1 MTTEELPL
9 YEQRLRRR
17 AAELVVD
24 RQFGSTSF
32 LQRRL
37 NVGREKAARLMTVLE
52 EHGVV
57 GPPKTGV
64 SRAVLVRPDQ
74 LDEVLVS
81 MGLGEDR

>member
-24 RQFGSTSF
+24 RQFGSTSY
-32 LQRRL
+32 LERKL
-37 NVGREKAARLMTVLE
+37 GVGFHKAARLMTVLE
-52 EHGVV
+52 ENGVV

-64 SRAVLVRPDQ
+64 SRDVLVRADQ